1 MMELRDCIPLMLGS
15 DFKDRARAEYW
26 ELKIRCEK
34 LEAMCKKY
42 AAGELNF
49 TPNCSLEL
57 LQEQLGYMQKYL
69 SILELRAE
77 IEAFSLEEPI
87 VKDGKF
93 YITLWGDAKVY
104 GVSAKG
110 DNRALVK
117 ALMIELGR
125 QIEAHKS
132 DDVNEEEMIKDLV
145 GCICTAMM
153 AERAEKAR

>member
-42 AAGELNF
+42 AAGELDF

-69 SILELRAE
+69 GVLELRAE

-87 VKDGKF
+87 VEDGEF
-93 YITLWGDAKVY
+93 YITVWGDAKVF
-104 GVSAKG
+104 GVSARG
-110 DNRALVK
+110 DNRALIK

-125 QIEAHKS
+125 QIEIHKE
-132 DDVNEEEMIKDLV
+132 DDVSDEKMLKDLM
-145 GCICTAMM
+145 GCIYTAML
-153 AERAEKAR
+153 AERVAKQE